1 MMQSTVT
8 RITIVFFD
16 AIYRL
21 MQGVVIAAL
30 VGALGNALYAFAQS
44 GWSGLSK
51 PEAWFLV
58 VQFRSYPVASSIIA
72 LLFILLFVTS
82 RSVHQRKLHPPDLSV
97 IMLRRVST
105 FRLDRFPIGRKTPYL
120 SRLGRNLDPVARTPE
135 CACLDRKGTRV
146 GFRVVQQS
154 GHAH

>member
-1 MMQSTVT
+1 MMESTVN
-8 RITIVFFD
+8 RITIGFFD

-30 VGALGNALYAFAQS
+30 VGALGNDLYAFAQS

-58 VQFRSYPVASSIIA
+58 VQIRSYPVASSIIA

-97 IMLRRVST
+97 IMLRRVKK

-120 SRLGRNLDPVARTPE
+120 SRLGGKLDHLARAPVCSCR
-135 CACLDRKGTRV
+135 DHRGTGVVFV
-146 GFRVVQQS
+146 GCFDS
-154 GHAH
+154 